1 MKDETIPNI
10 NMLFDKKGKLT
21 SINSGGVV
29 SVRQAKEQFRLLEQ
43 LQKENE

>member
-10 NMLFDKKGKLT
+10 NMVFDKNHKLI

-29 SVRQAKEQFRLLEQ
+29 SVRQAREQFRLLEQ